1 MYPMTFEEFLL
12 ATNNEALRKMIVES
26 YEALTPFPLHE
37 KALELYR
44 QYLVVGGYPQAVK
57 TFLETKD
64 FNFVRSEQSSIS
76 NAYIADMS
84 KYATPAETVKSIE
97 IYNSIFSQLGKKTVK
112 FTYSTVSKKARS
124 KNYEVSLAWLKF
136 ANVVINCSLVTEGRY
151 PLNAYEEPN
160 TFKIY
165 YSDVGLLTLK
175 GSISPNKIIQNIDIS
190 DKVRG
195 MLAESYVAEQ
205 LAANGFPLHYWECNN
220 TSEVDF
226 VIHINDEPI
235 PLETKSADNVKA
247 KSLRTYISKY
257 NPKYSIKVSTK
268 NFGFENNIKSVPLYA
283 VFCIKEHN
291 EEQ

>member
-1 MYPMTFEEFLL
+1 MTFEEFLL

-26 YEALTPFPLHE
+26 YETLTPFPLHE

-97 IYNSIFSQLGKKTVK
+97 IYNSIFSQLGKETVK

-124 KNYEVSLAWLKF
+124 KNYEVPLAWLKF

-220 TSEVDF
+220 TSKVDF

-257 NPKYSIKVSTK
+257 SPKYSIKVSTK
-268 NFGFENNIKSVPLYA
+268 NFGFENNIKSIPLYA

>member
-1 MYPMTFEEFLL
+1 
-12 ATNNEALRKMIVES
+12 
-26 YEALTPFPLHE
+26 
-37 KALELYR
+37 
-44 QYLVVGGYPQAVK
+44 
-57 TFLETKD
+57 
-64 FNFVRSEQSSIS
+64 
-76 NAYIADMS
+76 MS

-97 IYNSIFSQLGKKTVK
+97 IYNSIFSQLGKETVK

-205 LAANGFPLHYWECNN
+205 LAANGFSLHYWECNN

-247 KSLRTYISKY
+247 KSLRTYISIY
-257 NPKYSIKVSTK
+257 SPKYSIKVSTK
-268 NFGFENNIKSVPLYA
+268 NFGFENNIKSIPLYA